1 MYIFYLSG
9 QTMPASTE
17 TRMRDDRMSLLKSQH
32 RPYGNAG
39 TGIPLYGQD
48 TIQPSYEQK
57 HISRSSS
64 LSQTETDK
72 IFCLRQQFLFGV
84 TLIVASSL
92 VVFVLFVTS
101 FR

>member
-1 MYIFYLSG
+1 
-9 QTMPASTE
+9 MPASTE
-17 TRMRDDRMSLLKSQH
+17 TRARDDRISLLKSQH

-39 TGIPLYGQD
+39 AGIPLYGQD

-57 HISRSSS
+57 QISRSAS
-64 LSQTETDK
+64 LSHTETDK
-72 IFCLRQQFLFGV
+72 IFCLRQQFLFGA

-92 VVFVLFVTS
+92 VIFVLFVTS